1 MNDNI
6 KTGADINA
14 GDGGYNESTK
24 EKYDE
29 FVKGRNQSLGK
40 MRIKELADKAIE
52 DMPGS
57 WNIPD
62 EFCKKFAELIVQE
75 CANHCD
81 LLLDHKISSEWS
93 RGTHDCSRAIK
104 KHFGVEL

>member
-1 MNDNI
+1 MNENI
-6 KTGADINA
+6 KAGADIHA
-14 GDGGYNESTK
+14 GDGGYSLGTQ
-24 EKYDE
+24 EKHDE

-40 MRIKELADKAIE
+40 MRIRELMTQAGTDTSGKWMGIE
-52 DMPGS
+52 HA
-57 WNIPD
+57 
-62 EFCKKFAELIVQE
+62 EKFAELIVRE

-104 KHFGVEL
+104 KHFGVE